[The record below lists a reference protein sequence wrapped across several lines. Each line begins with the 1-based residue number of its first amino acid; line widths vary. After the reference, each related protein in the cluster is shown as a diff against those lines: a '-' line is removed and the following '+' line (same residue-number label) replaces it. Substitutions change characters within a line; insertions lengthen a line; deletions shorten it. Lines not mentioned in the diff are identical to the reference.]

1 MSDFEYDC
9 LQKKRIANQ
18 AKYRK
23 RGSKSKK
30 CNLLSDRLTN
40 KQWKEKC
47 GPVITYSLNKPMIWD
62 DFKQMPAHVQA
73 EYITNLQNKFGA
85 TAVDLG
91 NMFGVRALTVRKHAD
106 ANNLGIEFPR
116 GHAMSA
122 ARRAEWAKFLSEEG
136 CEEEK
141 VPTPASLPENSE
153 PVALFSGES
162 DEIGFVLGSD
172 EYEKGNSAVVPLEPK
187 SMCMKKFSLQF
198 AGVIDVNMIANSL
211 KLIIGDKAEGE
222 LEIICNLA

>member
-30 CNLLSDRLTN
+30 CNLPSDRLTN
-40 KQWKEKC
+40 KQWKDKC

-62 DFKQMPAHVQA
+62 DFKQMPAYVQA
-73 EYITNLQNKFGA
+73 EYITNLQKKFGV

-116 GHAMSA
+116 GHAMNA
-122 ARRAEWAKFLSEEG
+122 ARRAEWVKFLG
-136 CEEEK
+136 EEEHEE
-141 VPTPASLPENSE
+141 VNEPASASLHESSE
-153 PVALFSGES
+153 PVVFNT
-162 DEIGFVLGSD
+162 DED
-172 EYEKGNSAVVPLEPK
+172 EDKSFLQPEEDNNAVVPLEPK
-187 SMCMKKFSLQF
+187 AMCMKKFSLQF

-211 KLIIGDKAEGE
+211 KLILGDKSEGE
-222 LEIICNLA
+222 LDIICNLA

>member
-30 CNLLSDRLTN
+30 CNLPSDRLTN
-40 KQWKEKC
+40 KQWKDKC
-47 GPVITYSLNKPMIWD
+47 GLVITYSLNKPMIWD
-62 DFKQMPAHVQA
+62 DFKQMPAYVQA
-73 EYITNLQNKFGA
+73 EYITNLQKKFGV

-91 NMFGVRALTVRKHAD
+91 SMFGVRALTVRKHAD

-116 GHAMSA
+116 GHAMNA
-122 ARRAEWAKFLSEEG
+122 TRKAEWAKFLG
-136 CEEEK
+136 EEENGEAN
-141 VPTPASLPENSE
+141 VPAPASLPESSE
-153 PVALFSGES
+153 
-162 DEIGFVLGSD
+162 
-172 EYEKGNSAVVPLEPK
+172 AVVFNIEESEAESSLWPEGCEEADNVVMPLEPK
-187 SMCMKKFSLQF
+187 AMCMKKFSLQF
-198 AGVIDVNMIANSL
+198 SGVIDVNMIANSL
-211 KLIIGDKAEGE
+211 KLILGDKSEGE